1 MSEYVYMIFMIL
13 PVALVAFNAAFW
25 GGIYKCLCFSEV
37 IFVGLAFML
46 FQAGMFF
53 LGGWSGSS
61 FANSLGW
68 LAIPFSESILLL
80 TGVKLIYSSIRV
92 RPEQKSYD
100 LAKYRELIAVAF
112 ASSLNAFLIGMGIG
126 LMREITQDVV
136 AIMSVAAGFATIA
149 GAYLGK
155 KIGRIRLVRITG
167 IVAGLAVIILGLI
180 TAIDFFELI

>member
-1 MSEYVYMIFMIL
+1 MHEYLYMVLMIL
-13 PVALVAFNAAFW
+13 PVALVAFNAAYW

-46 FQAGMFF
+46 FQSGLFY
-53 LGGWSGSS
+53 LGSWSGSS

-80 TGVKLIYSSIRV
+80 TGVKLIYSSIRL

-100 LAKYRELIAVAF
+100 LAKYGELIAVAF
-112 ASSLNAFLIGMGIG
+112 ASSLNAFMIGLGIG
-126 LMREITQDVV
+126 LLREITQDVI

-155 KIGRIRLVRITG
+155 KIGRIRLVRVTG
-167 IVAGLAVIILGLI
+167 IVAGIVVILLGVA
-180 TAIDFFELI
+180 TALDYFKFI

>member
-1 MSEYVYMIFMIL
+1 MSEYLYMVLMIL
-13 PVALVAFNAAFW
+13 PVALVAFNAAYW

-53 LGGWSGSS
+53 LGGWSGES

-68 LAIPFSESILLL
+68 LAIPVSESILLL
-80 TGVKLIYSSIRV
+80 TGVRLIYSSIRV

-100 LAKYRELIAVAF
+100 LAKYGELIAVAF
-112 ASSLNAFLIGMGIG
+112 ASSLNAFMIGLGIG
-126 LMREITQDVV
+126 LMREVTQDVV

-149 GAYLGK
+149 GAYFGK
-155 KIGRIRLVRITG
+155 KLGRIRLVRITG
-167 IVAGLAVIILGLI
+167 IIAGIVVITLGVVA
-180 TAIDFFELI
+180 AIDFFELI

>member
-1 MSEYVYMIFMIL
+1 MSEYLYMVLMIL
-13 PVALVAFNAAFW
+13 PVALVAFNAAYW

-46 FQAGMFF
+46 FQSGLFF

-80 TGVKLIYSSIRV
+80 TGVKLIYASIRV

-100 LAKYRELIAVAF
+100 LTKYGELIAVAF
-112 ASSLNAFLIGMGIG
+112 ASSLNAFMIGLGIG
-126 LMREITQDVV
+126 LMREVTQDVV
-136 AIMSVAAGFATIA
+136 AIMSVAVGFATIA

-155 KIGRIRLVRITG
+155 KIGRIRLVRISGILAG
-167 IVAGLAVIILGLI
+167 IVVIVLGVAA
-180 TAIDFFELI
+180 AIDFFELI

>member
-1 MSEYVYMIFMIL
+1 MHDYLYMVFMIL
-13 PVALVAFNAAFW
+13 PVALVAFNAAYW

-46 FQAGMFF
+46 FQAGLFY
-53 LGGWSGSS
+53 LGSLSGGA

-68 LAIPFSESILLL
+68 LAIPFSESVLLL

-100 LAKYRELIAVAF
+100 LAKYGELIAVAF
-112 ASSLNAFLIGMGIG
+112 ASSLNAFMIGLGIG
-126 LMREITQDVV
+126 LLREVTQDVI
-136 AIMSVAAGFATIA
+136 AIMSVAAGLATIA

-155 KIGRIRLVRITG
+155 KIGRIRLVRISG
-167 IVAGLAVIILGLI
+167 IVAGGTVIVLGAV
-180 TAIDFFELI
+180 TALDYFQVI